1 MRMRAL
7 GNLWHR
13 GRMICAG
20 ELFDIG
26 DAEAERLAV
35 VGMAEPVRV
44 FAPDVPRADDAAPKQ
59 PQTKKKKAKK

>member
-20 ELFDIG
+20 GLFDIG
-26 DAEAERLAV
+26 DAEAEHLAV
-35 VGMAEPVRV
+35 VGVAEPAGVP
-44 FAPDVPRADDAAPKQ
+44 AQDVPRADDAAPKQ